1 MGARVARDGLLTP
14 VEVAEC
20 FGRTQFDSL
29 ARYIRR
35 CNGSLFPAV
44 ARFNGDTRRWL
55 RSDSDAWHLKRDG
68 RR

>member
-1 MGARVARDGLLTP
+1 MGTRVAGARLLTP

-20 FGRTQFDSL
+20 VGRTQFDSL
-29 ARYIRR
+29 VRYIRR
-35 CNGSLFPAV
+35 CNGSLFPV
-44 ARFNGDTRRWL
+44 TKYGGDNRRWL